1 MFELLLQRQ
10 TVGLDWLVWG
20 KGAHQISKMPF
31 HLKKKKKKR
40 KQQTPS
46 SLERVRVNG
55 RG

>member
-31 HLKKKKKKR
+31 HLKKKKKR
-40 KQQTPS
+40 KGNNKPH
-46 SLERVRVNG
+46 LPLKG
-55 RG
+55 